1 MSALEVRAV
10 IVRAVLLAQALLRS
24 PGLEQRAIDGEVLVT
39 HEPLRPLVDLGEKP
53 LRHLAGQQPVPVL
66 GKPPR
71 SSTPR
76 RPCPDRRT
84 MNTLDIALVIARWAT
99 LAIDHV

>member
-1 MSALEVRAV
+1 VARFCRVSALEVRAV

-53 LRHLAGQQPVPVL
+53 LRHLAGQQLVPVL
-66 GKPPR
+66 GKHRVVPHR
-71 SSTPR
+71 VVHA
-76 RPCPDRRT
+76 RT
-84 MNTLDIALVIARWAT
+84 DEP
-99 LAIDHV
+99 